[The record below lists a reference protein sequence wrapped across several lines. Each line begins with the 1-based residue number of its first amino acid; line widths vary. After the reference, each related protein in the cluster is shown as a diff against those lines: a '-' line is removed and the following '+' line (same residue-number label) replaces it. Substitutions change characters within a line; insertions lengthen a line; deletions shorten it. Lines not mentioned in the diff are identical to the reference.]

1 MSRYVDSRSDAAR
14 RAAQTRD
21 WRTVR
26 ACAREILKVQKTS
39 AEGHFL
45 NGLAEKA
52 ASRPEPARRAFAR
65 AMHHD
70 QARYDAAIELAGQ
83 LMQLHEHGEAVALLD
98 RHTPAANASPKYL
111 EMAATLYSNAGLP
124 RQAWPLYQRADEL
137 QPGIPSLQ
145 AKLAAC
151 AVFVGQLDEARRRYR
166 QLLETA
172 PGHQR
177 NHYEL
182 ARIVDATD
190 DSHLQAMQA
199 LLRTTSLAPEKN
211 IYLYYAIGKELEDL
225 ERWDEAFE
233 YYRRAGDAAKLVS
246 DYNVGDDTALID
258 SVIESCHEQWLR
270 DGSKPEPAGGPT
282 PVFVVGLPRSG
293 TTLVERILS
302 SHSRVESIGESFAL
316 QTTLLRMG
324 SRRGASA
331 ARLSPESVARASRC
345 EPADIRSAYLKA
357 IAYRQTGA
365 DFFIEKFPENF
376 LYLGFIARAFPNAR
390 IVFVKRNPLDA
401 CFAMYKQSFFR
412 YAYTL
417 DDLGAYY
424 VAWDRL
430 RRHWQSVLSTR
441 LIEVS
446 YEELVADQETRTR
459 QLLAAVGVRFEP
471 NCLHFER
478 NRAASNTASAAQVRQ
493 KLHSRSV
500 HRWRRFSRQLE
511 PLRNTLASAGI
522 SVPT

>member
-14 RAAQTRD
+14 RAAQSRD

-26 ACAREILKVQKTS
+26 VCAREILKVHKTS

-52 ASRPEPARRAFAR
+52 ASRAEPARRAFTR
-65 AMHHD
+65 ALHHD

-83 LMQLHEHGEAVALLD
+83 LLQLHEHGEAVALLD
-98 RHTPAANASPKYL
+98 RHTLAAQASPKYL

-124 RQAWPLYQRADEL
+124 GQAWPLYRRADEL
-137 QPGIPSLQ
+137 QPGVPSLQ

-151 AVFVGQLDEARRRYR
+151 AVFVGELDEARNRYR
-166 QLLETA
+166 QLLAKA

-182 ARIVDATD
+182 ARIVDASD
-190 DSHLQAMQA
+190 DSHLQAMQS

-211 IYLYYAIGKELEDL
+211 IYLYYAMGKELEDL

-246 DYNVGDDTALID
+246 DYDVGDDVTLID
-258 SVIESCHEQWLR
+258 SLIENCHEPWLS
-270 DGSKPEPAGGPT
+270 DGGIPEPTGGPV
-282 PVFVVGLPRSG
+282 PVFIVGLPRSG

-316 QTTLLRMG
+316 QTTLLRAG

-331 ARLSPESVARASRC
+331 ARLSPEAVARASRC
-345 EPADIRSAYLKA
+345 EPAAIRSAYLEA
-357 IAYRQTGA
+357 IAYRQSGD

-376 LYLGFIARAFPNAR
+376 LYLGFIARAFPDAR
-390 IVFVKRNPLDA
+390 LVFVKRNPLDA

-430 RRHWQSVLSTR
+430 RRHWQSVLSSR
-441 LIEVS
+441 LVEVT
-446 YEELVADQETRTR
+446 YEELVADQENQTR
-459 QLLAAVGVRFEP
+459 QLLDAVGLQFEP
-471 NCLHFER
+471 GCLHFEG

-493 KLHSRSV
+493 KMHGRSV
-500 HRWRRFSRQLE
+500 DRWRRFAHQLE
-511 PLRNTLASAGI
+511 PLRKTLVAAGI
-522 SVPT
+522 QVPT